1 MRDAKVATHE
11 VRSGHCPRQ
20 LERAEVNA
28 KLAEELG
35 FDYARVPHSQS
46 LWYEAYVSLSVAANA
61 TSRVRLGMT
70 AIATIIELA
79 ATKYPEAGP
88 F

>member
-1 MRDAKVATHE
+1 
-11 VRSGHCPRQ
+11 
-20 LERAEVNA
+20 
-28 KLAEELG
+28 
-35 FDYARVPHSQS
+35 